1 MNPEIALAL
10 AAHGV
15 LNGGDRRAEAT
26 GTDPVTPGADVALPP
41 PVDTLD
47 ARLTDVLHARRAHY
61 RFAERPLDPGVL
73 STLLRLAAGG
83 QRTVT
88 LPDGR
93 LHRMRMNP
101 SAGGLRSITVHV
113 VAGPGRLVP
122 AGVHRHVDGALVVV
136 RAGDPLPALRA
147 ALVQPEFADR
157 AAVTLVL
164 VGDLAATM
172 PRYPARHYRTLHVDA
187 GILAQNLWLVAT
199 ALDLACCAVSGFQDE
214 PLAALLALP
223 ATSIPILAL
232 PLGHR
237 H

>member
-1 MNPEIALAL
+1 MNPEIARAL
-10 AAHGV
+10 TAHGV
-15 LNGGDRRAEAT
+15 LNGGGRRA
-26 GTDPVTPGADVALPP
+26 GSIGHDPITSGSAVALPP
-41 PVDTLD
+41 PADALD
-47 ARLTDVLHARRAHY
+47 ASLTDVLHARHAHY
-61 RFAERPLDPGVL
+61 RFADRPLDPALL

-93 LHRMRMNP
+93 PHRMRMNP
-101 SAGGLRSITVHV
+101 SAGGQPSITVHL
-113 VAGPGRLVP
+113 VAGSGQQVP
-122 AGVHRHVDGALVVV
+122 AGVYRHVDGALVTV

-147 ALVQPEFADR
+147 ALVQSEFADR

-199 ALDLACCAVSGFQDE
+199 ALDLACCAVSGFHDE
-214 PLAALLALP
+214 PVAALLALP
-223 ATSIPILAL
+223 ETSVPILAL

-237 H
+237 P